1 MATKMMMEREVVAVE
16 DEDAPRAIPSAAAW
30 MQRPRVVERVRE
42 GGGGGG
48 LDDKSE
54 REYIFVVGG
63 LECDG
68 AESVGSVSRRY
79 MRMKPSI
86 RESPIQTWGVRS
98 DGGVE
103 LKELLSPSSMWI
115 SLAEVGVAGGWFV
128 VSDVACEGIT
138 GPGTL

>member
-1 MATKMMMEREVVAVE
+1 
-16 DEDAPRAIPSAAAW
+16 
-30 MQRPRVVERVRE
+30 MQRPRVVEMARE

-48 LDDKSE
+48 LEDRSE

-63 LECDG
+63 LACDG

-103 LKELLSPSSMWI
+103 LKEPLSLPLSRMWI
-115 SLAEVGVAGGWFV
+115 SLGEVGVADGGF
-128 VSDVACEGIT
+128 SASTVASEGIT

>member
-1 MATKMMMEREVVAVE
+1 MVVVGE
-16 DEDAPRAIPSAAAW
+16 DEDAPRAMPSAAAW
-30 MQRPRVVERVRE
+30 MHRPRVVERERD

-48 LDDKSE
+48 LVDRSE

-63 LECDG
+63 LEWDG

-103 LKELLSPSSMWI
+103 LKELLTLSRLWI
-115 SLAEVGVAGGWFV
+115 LLEEEGVARGGFS
-128 VSDVACEGIT
+128 VSTVASEAIT
-138 GPGTL
+138 GPAML